1 MRILNQNN
9 DQLIVEEKPWFW
21 ALCFVFMTLSCA
33 AWAIDA
39 LSKGNLLMTGAA
51 AASTLGCLALTAF
64 AVERVWLIL
73 DRRAGTVEL
82 RRRNWRG
89 FRSETFPLSDL
100 DPDGVLL
107 QSNDDMW
114 RIALQFSSREKPV
127 PLTGYY
133 QTGTSTRRCAET
145 ARKWLGQVA

>member
-1 MRILNQNN
+1 MRILTQS
-9 DQLIVEEKPWFW
+9 DDRLILEERPWFW
-21 ALCFVFMTLSCA
+21 SLCFVFMTLSCA
-33 AWAIDA
+33 AWGIDA

-100 DPDGVLL
+100 DRDGILL
-107 QSNDDMW
+107 QRSDDMW
-114 RIALQFSSREKPV
+114 RIALRFRSRENPL

-133 QTGTSTRRCAET
+133 QTGTNTRSCAEI
-145 ARKWLGQVA
+145 ARNWLGRAT